1 MILSAGTITPKSITS
16 KLLHCNTTLT
26 IFLPMSCTSPFTV
39 AITTLPLLEPFCFV
53 ALINGSKYA
62 TDCFITRADFTTC
75 GRNIL
80 PSPNKSPTTSMP
92 AMSGPSITSN
102 GVGNFWRASS
112 VSSMMCV
119 VIPFTSACF
128 KRSSTGH
135 VRHSATESTALSSL
149 PWLRYFSEISS
160 KRSVPSGVRFN
171 TASSITLRNSGSRS
185 S

>member
-1 MILSAGTITPKSITS
+1 M
-16 KLLHCNTTLT
+16 
-26 IFLPMSCTSPFTV
+26 FLPISCTSPFTV
-39 AITTLPLLEPFCFV
+39 AITTFPLLEPFCLV

-80 PSPNKSPTTSMP
+80 PSPNRSPTTSMP
-92 AMSGPSITSN
+92 AMRGPSITSN

-119 VIPFTSACF
+119 VIPFTRACF

-149 PWLRYFSEISS
+149 PWLRYFSAISS
-160 KRSVPSGVRFN
+160 SFSVASGLRFS
-171 TASSITLRNSGSRS
+171 TASSTISRNSGSRS